1 MVMAMVEKRKG
12 VSLAEGGRSSSY
24 IELRDSCSSTSQV
37 QARGRLRVHYRMAGL
52 MQSTPT
58 FTCTCTFRALV
69 QVQLEKA
76 WSRTE

>member
-1 MVMAMVEKRKG
+1 MVMAMVKKRKG

-24 IELRDSCSSTSQV
+24 IRDSCSSTSQV

-58 FTCTCTFRALV
+58 FTCTCTFRAPCTGSIGESLV
-69 QVQLEKA
+69 
-76 WSRTE
+76 S